1 MFELVIIDNPGL
13 LRPPEHGGDLLLGLV
28 QGRLVHIELRGLGPI
43 VQLETGGQV
52 FATGIY
58 IIRSRVSIN
67 IRLERSPQFFC
78 RDFSSERADFSDDA
92 RLDFIYIFVLVL
104 SSVKN

>member
-1 MFELVIIDNPGL
+1 MTRMAPSAVFELVITDNP
-13 LRPPEHGGDLLLGLV
+13 RHVCPPEHGGDLLLGLV

-58 IIRSRVSIN
+58 KIRSRVSIN
-67 IRLERSPQFFC
+67 RFPTEP
-78 RDFSSERADFSDDA
+78 
-92 RLDFIYIFVLVL
+92 
-104 SSVKN
+104 SVFLQRF

>member
-67 IRLERSPQFFC
+67 IRLERRPQFLAAEMQLNK
-78 RDFSSERADFSDDA
+78 S
-92 RLDFIYIFVLVL
+92 
-104 SSVKN
+104 